1 MSVAPVADP
10 AGSSRPGNTADPA
23 DPAEPG
29 GNADP
34 AESEAARRQEN
45 RAAGRQA
52 GRAADAPTAE
62 EAAAVEKAAP
72 VEKAGLVEEAAP
84 VEEASRTEEAS
95 AVEKAAPAAE
105 ASRAEGAA
113 SAEKASPAEKVSAA
127 RGRTTRLRLRR
138 LALRLGALLVLLAL
152 WQITAAVMKNPAF
165 IPSPAAVWQRLIETS
180 TTHDGARGYSG
191 HYLVEHLG
199 VSLRRILI
207 GSLIG
212 VAAGLVVGVVMGAV
226 PWIRVV
232 TEPVVTFVR
241 ALPPLAYFS
250 LFIIWFGIDETP
262 KLWLLS
268 IAALPPVAV
277 AAASAVHAAPATL
290 VEATRALGAGRLEV
304 IRDVVLPHALPEIFT
319 GIRLAVGIAYSSV
332 VAAETINGVPG
343 IGGMVRDAQRYSQTD
358 VVVLGLFAIGLSGLA
373 IDAVLRLAENR
384 LIPWRGKN

>member
-1 MSVAPVADP
+1 MS
-10 AGSSRPGNTADPA
+10 
-23 DPAEPG
+23 
-29 GNADP
+29 
-34 AESEAARRQEN
+34 AR
-45 RAAGRQA
+45 
-52 GRAADAPTAE
+52 
-62 EAAAVEKAAP
+62 
-72 VEKAGLVEEAAP
+72 
-84 VEEASRTEEAS
+84 
-95 AVEKAAPAAE
+95 
-105 ASRAEGAA
+105 
-113 SAEKASPAEKVSAA
+113 
-127 RGRTTRLRLRR
+127 TRRVVLRV
-138 LALRLGALLVLLAL
+138 GALLVLLVL
-152 WQITAAVMKNPAF
+152 WQLTASVMRNPAF
-165 IPSPAAVWQRLIETS
+165 IPSPGAVWQRLIETS

-191 HYLVEHLG
+191 HYLYEHLG
-199 VSLRRILI
+199 ISLRRILV

-212 VAAGLVVGVVMGAV
+212 VAAGLVIGVLMGTV

-277 AAASAVHAAPATL
+277 ATASAVQAAPTTL
-290 VEATRALGAGRLEV
+290 IEATRALGAGRVEV
-304 IRDVVLPHALPEIFT
+304 TRDVVLPHALPEIFT

-373 IDAVLRLAENR
+373 IDAALRFAENR
-384 LIPWRGKN
+384 LIPWRGRG